1 MTVPASRVRRR
12 PRTPGRLLPLLLA
25 TALLLP
31 VAFLVVQG
39 HRLLDADRELAERER
54 LGVEYLRALGPV
66 TEALVDAQTAAVAG
80 RPASRDALDRAVEQ
94 AATVDSRIGEELRS
108 TERWAGLRAKLEG
121 LPSRSLTDPE
131 AAFTAYGEVTDL
143 LLALHGKVRETS
155 GLIRDAGSDSY
166 FLQDGVGEEMPE
178 AVVAAGRLVDLAV
191 LTQQRPAAEQ
201 ARSLAELATLRFA
214 ALQPAGDLVDDLQA
228 VVDTSESADIGAG
241 VLTPLDTYQRAIEA
255 MGALSQPTGR
265 TQTVDL
271 TKLAS
276 ARSQAQNAAR
286 QLQPVILDELD
297 RLLQQR
303 IDQLDGDDLLILGAG
318 GVAGLLL
325 VALGASGWLSRR
337 RDTPVGSGTAPG
349 EPTEETE
356 ETGPT
361 RWEPPAQPGRL
372 PAGPVPVLQ
381 PAGQGPEPDRWRPF
395 DAAR

>member
-39 HRLLDADRELAERER
+39 HRLMDADRELAARER

-80 RPASRDALDRAVEQ
+80 RPVSRDALDRAVEQ
-94 AATVDSRIGEELRS
+94 AAAVDTRIGGELRS

-155 GLIRDAGSDSY
+155 GLIRDPGSDSY

-178 AVVAAGRLVDLAV
+178 AMVATGRLVDLAV
-191 LTQQRPAAEQ
+191 LAQRRPATAQ
-201 ARSLAELATLRFA
+201 ARTVGELAALRFA
-214 ALQPAGDLVDDLQA
+214 ALQPAGDLVGDLQT
-228 VVDTSESADIGAG
+228 VVDTSESAAIGAE
-241 VLTPLDTYQRAIEA
+241 VLTPLDNYQRAVEA
-255 MGALSQPTGR
+255 LAALSRPTGS
-265 TQTVDL
+265 TQEVDL
-271 TKLAS
+271 TKLVG
-276 ARSQAQNAAR
+276 ARTQAQTAVR
-286 QLQPVILDELD
+286 ELQPVILDELD
-297 RLLQQR
+297 RVLRQR
-303 IDQLDGDDLLILGAG
+303 IDQLDRDGLLILGAG
-318 GVAGLLL
+318 GLAGLLL
-325 VALGASGWLSRR
+325 VAFTASGWLSRR
-337 RDTPVGSGTAPG
+337 SDTPGGRRTAPD
-349 EPTEETE
+349 EPAEATEAV
-356 ETGPT
+356 P
-361 RWEPPAQPGRL
+361 WEPPARPDRRPDGT
-372 PAGPVPVLQ
+372 VPVLQ
-381 PAGQGPEPDRWRPF
+381 PAGQSAGPERWGPF

>member
-39 HRLLDADRELAERER
+39 HRMVDADRELAKRER

-80 RPASRDALDRAVEQ
+80 RPVSRDALDRAVE
-94 AATVDSRIGEELRS
+94 AAAAVDTRVGDELRS

-143 LLALHGKVRETS
+143 LLALHGKIRETS
-155 GLIRDAGSDSY
+155 GLIRDPGSDSY

-178 AVVAAGRLVDLAV
+178 AMVAAGRLVDLAV
-191 LTQQRPAAEQ
+191 LMPQRPAVEQ
-201 ARSLAELATLRFA
+201 ARSLGELATLRFA
-214 ALQPAGDLVDDLQA
+214 ALQPAGDLVDDLQT

-241 VLTPLDTYQRAIEA
+241 VLTPLDTYQRAVEA
-255 MGALSQPTGR
+255 LAALSQPDSR
-265 TQTVDL
+265 TQAVDL
-271 TKLAS
+271 DADSPPPGPRRRARPGTPAGHPRRAGRSCSAS
-276 ARSQAQNAAR
+276 GST
-286 QLQPVILDELD
+286 ELD
-297 RLLQQR
+297 R
-303 IDQLDGDDLLILGAG
+303 DGLLILAAG

-325 VALGASGWLSRR
+325 AALGASGWLLRR
-337 RDTPVGSGTAPG
+337 TGTPAARGHAPG
-349 EPTEETE
+349 EPTEA
-356 ETGPT
+356 TGNP
-361 RWEPPAQPGRL
+361 RREPPTQSGRL
-372 PAGPVPVLQ
+372 PAGPMPALQ
-381 PAGQGPEPDRWRPF
+381 PAGQSPEPDRWRPF

>member
-39 HRLLDADRELAERER
+39 HRMVDADRELAARER

-80 RPASRDALDRAVEQ
+80 RPVPRDALDRAVE
-94 AATVDSRIGEELRS
+94 AAAAVDTRVGDELRS

-143 LLALHGKVRETS
+143 LLALHGKIRETS
-155 GLIRDAGSDSY
+155 GLIRDPGSDSY
-166 FLQDGVGEEMPE
+166 FLQDGVGEEMPK
-178 AVVAAGRLVDLAV
+178 AMVATGRLVDLAV
-191 LTQQRPAAEQ
+191 LMPQRPAAEQ
-201 ARSLAELATLRFA
+201 ARSLGELATLRFA
-214 ALQPAGDLVDDLQA
+214 ALQPAGDLVGDLQT

-241 VLTPLDTYQRAIEA
+241 ALTPLDNYQRAVEA
-255 MGALSQPTGR
+255 LAALSQPNSR
-265 TQTVDL
+265 TPAVDL
-271 TKLAS
+271 TKLAA
-276 ARSQAQNAAR
+276 ARTQAQSATR
-286 QLQPVILDELD
+286 ELQPVILDELD
-297 RLLQQR
+297 RLLRQR
-303 IDQLDGDDLLILGAG
+303 IDQLDRDDLLILAAG

-325 VALGASGWLSRR
+325 AALGASGWLARR
-337 RDTPVGSGTAPG
+337 TGTPGGRGTAPG
-349 EPTEETE
+349 EPTEA
-356 ETGPT
+356 TGNP
-361 RWEPPAQPGRL
+361 RWEPPTQSGRL
-372 PAGPVPVLQ
+372 PAGPMPVLQ
-381 PAGQGPEPDRWRPF
+381 PAGQRPEPDRWRPF

>member
-39 HRLLDADRELAERER
+39 HRLVDADRELAERER

-80 RPASRDALDRAVEQ
+80 RPVARDALDRAVEA
-94 AATVDSRIGEELRS
+94 AATVDTRVGDELRS

-131 AAFTAYGEVTDL
+131 TAFTAYGEVTDL

-178 AVVAAGRLVDLAV
+178 AIVAAGRLVDLAV
-191 LTQQRPAAEQ
+191 LAQRRPAAEQ
-201 ARSLAELATLRFA
+201 ARTVGELATLRFA
-214 ALQPAGDLVDDLQA
+214 ALQPAGDLVRDLQT
-228 VVDTSESADIGAG
+228 VVDTSESVDIGAE
-241 VLTPLDTYQRAIEA
+241 VLTPLDNYQRAVEA
-255 MGALSQPTGR
+255 LGALSQPTGR

-271 TKLAS
+271 TKLAG
-276 ARSQAQNAAR
+276 ARTQAQSAAR
-286 QLQPVILDELD
+286 ELQPVILDELD
-297 RLLQQR
+297 RLLRQR
-303 IDQLDGDDLLILGAG
+303 LDQIDRDDLLILGVG

-325 VALGASGWLSRR
+325 VAFGASGWLSRR
-337 RDTPVGSGTAPG
+337 RDTPAGRGTTPDEPAEVT
-349 EPTEETE
+349 EPT
-356 ETGPT
+356 P
-361 RWEPPAQPGRL
+361 WEPPAQPGRL
-372 PAGPVPVLQ
+372 PAGVVPVLQ
-381 PAGQGPEPDRWRPF
+381 PVGQSAEPERWRPF